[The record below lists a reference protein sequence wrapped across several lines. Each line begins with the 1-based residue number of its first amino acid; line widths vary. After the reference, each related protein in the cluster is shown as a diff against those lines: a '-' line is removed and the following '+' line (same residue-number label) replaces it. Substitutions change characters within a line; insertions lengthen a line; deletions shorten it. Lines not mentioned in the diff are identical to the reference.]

1 MKQIISAL
9 GIAVFLTLLLFPTC
23 STSEDSLPL
32 QVMHGVI
39 GDTLKVLA
47 KGSPPFSIQ
56 VSRNDTTLA
65 TQTLDSI
72 GFIAF
77 PMTDFRAN
85 PGEYLIA
92 VESAGQDTLFS
103 IQIAEK
109 SAEQV
114 NEEQQKNSVRP
125 QSAPVIPNTVKGGT
139 VPPSRNHS
147 TEWSEWERSACFRMI
162 WFRYKYT
169 YIARSGVYR
178 YNFQVYNEYSPKV
191 ILRAALID
199 QRDKADLDRVKTN
212 GGSLM
217 GKTSEY
223 HLGYRAYDYH
233 NTVRLATD
241 TPYFYIWR
249 MQKSNAV
256 SPYEE
261 CDQ

>member
-9 GIAVFLTLLLFPTC
+9 GIAGFLSLLLFPTC

-47 KGSPPFSIQ
+47 KGSPPFNIQ

-77 PMTDFRAN
+77 PMTNFRAN

-109 SAEQV
+109 SAEQLF
-114 NEEQQKNSVRP
+114 EEQQQTIAKPHSIHRP
-125 QSAPVIPNTVKGGT
+125 SRSSKGGS
-139 VPPSRNHS
+139 VPPSKNHS

-191 ILRAALID
+191 ILHAALID

-223 HLGYRAYDYH
+223 HLGYRDYDYH

-241 TPYFYIWR
+241 KPYFYIWR
-249 MQKSNAV
+249 MQKSNPVA
-256 SPYEE
+256 PYEE